1 MTRKSLPVDTRIR
14 VLHEAGYVCGNPA
27 CRCIVT
33 LDMHHLVPVADGGPD
48 DPDNLLALC
57 PNCHRRHHNKEIPIE
72 SLRAWK
78 MLLVALNHAYDKHS
92 IDVLLLLRRMG
103 TVWITGDGLL
113 GIASA
118 VAAGLIDVKP
128 DTLTIL
134 TGQSADGRMN
144 RTAESGYKLSLSPKG
159 ETLVEAWMSGRQ
171 DLAICA

>member
-1 MTRKSLPVDTRIR
+1 MPRKSLSIDTRIR

-33 LDMHHLVPVADGGPD
+33 LDLHHLNPVADGGLD

-57 PNCHRRHHNKEIPIE
+57 PNCHRRHHNGEIPIE
-72 SLRAWK
+72 SLRSWK

-92 IDVLLLLRRMG
+92 IDVLLLLGRMG
-103 TVWITGDGLL
+103 TLWITGDGLL

-118 VAAGLIDVKP
+118 VASGMIEAKP
-128 DTLTIL
+128 DTLTIF
-134 TGQSADGRMN
+134 TGQSANGRVN
-144 RTAESGYKLSLSPKG
+144 RTAESGYELSLSPKG
-159 ETLVEAWMSGRQ
+159 RTLVEAWISGRQ